1 MALQVASWQVGSTLG
16 LRAAGG
22 RPPLQPATTTHI
34 SRSGAISPFCN
45 NHADRCLFGC
55 QGGFGARVAVSAVTK
70 VMLMGVGWRVA
81 RGGYVEEPAIQDA
94 TPATHATETFLG
106 APRALTRLLVG
117 S

>member
-1 MALQVASWQVGSTLG
+1 MAPQRPSAPPTFPHPYTPVGAAQAHPRSPRYRTVTLAS
-16 LRAAGG
+16 
-22 RPPLQPATTTHI
+22 P
-34 SRSGAISPFCN
+34 
-45 NHADRCLFGC
+45 NHAERCLFGC